1 MLENILQNP
10 GLHHIAEIIF
20 WNLNHEELEFCHLIN
35 QPCKQILENPMFWLK
50 KFIRKGL
57 PIKDQMDDWTKAIQ
71 LTKDTVLEK
80 IVLLYLKKTS
90 KNKRVV
96 DLPCY
101 IDEKI
106 INISQNFLHHHTGCN
121 FDFLVDACCGY
132 GNEGI
137 VQMLAPLTDDN
148 PNQSLNGD
156 LQTLIYLAASKGHT
170 EKVKILAPLTDNPN
184 APDADGV
191 LPMHKAAEFGFTDV
205 VKILASLTDNPN
217 RPDRYGYTPISSAA
231 VNGYTEIVKIL
242 APMTDNPNAPD
253 EDGDAPIDLAK
264 ERGHQEI
271 VRILESHRK
280 PAAKRSRL
288 E

>member
-1 MLENILQNP
+1 MLENILKNP
-10 GLHHIAEIIF
+10 GLHHIAELIF
-20 WNLNHEELEFCHLIN
+20 WNLNHEELEFCRLIN

-80 IVLLYLKKTS
+80 IVLLYLKKS
-90 KNKRVV
+90 SMNKRVV
-96 DLPCY
+96 HLPCY

-106 INISQNFLHHHTGCN
+106 INLSQNFLHHHTGIN

-156 LQTLIYLAASKGHT
+156 LQTLICLAVSKGHT

-184 APDADGV
+184 APDV
-191 LPMHKAAEFGFTDV
+191 
-205 VKILASLTDNPN
+205 
-217 RPDRYGYTPISSAA
+217 
-231 VNGYTEIVKIL
+231 
-242 APMTDNPNAPD
+242 
-253 EDGDAPIDLAK
+253 DGDTPIDLAK
-264 ERGHQEI
+264 QRGHDEI

-280 PAAKRSRL
+280 PAAKRTRL